1 MFAILKSDM
10 GTDLQCATGN
20 PLRLCFGELRP
31 SACLRL
37 GLGDPR
43 VSQASPKGD
52 PSVTQGTP
60 KGRIEISA
68 LFAAKEWNKP
78 GRVGNRVV
86 APPAAISEM
95 RLERKILSRIH
106 RAFIRTDRTGD
117 RSEEKQSLTEQ
128 DSKSRVNGKC
138 NRNQQSY
145 LPVVWKAGY

>member
-1 MFAILKSDM
+1 MFAILKSGM
-10 GTDLQCATGN
+10 GTDLQ
-20 PLRLCFGELRP
+20 LRNGKSVAFVFLGKLRP
-31 SACLRL
+31 SACSRL

-95 RLERKILSRIH
+95 RLERKILLRIH
-106 RAFIRTDRTGD
+106 RAFIRTDRTGN
-117 RSEEKQSLTEQ
+117 RSEGSNL
-128 DSKSRVNGKC
+128 
-138 NRNQQSY
+138 
-145 LPVVWKAGY
+145 